1 MNMPYVPGMSSPT
14 LDRQQ
19 IAKRLKDARKL
30 KKLSAQQV
38 ADHLGMGIKGFYHWE
53 SGAAMPDLIQLKV
66 LARLYQASTDMLLFG
81 SNFGLLTDELEVMLA
96 RLDQKEL
103 LKVEN
108 IVRASLD
115 MEQLQAPA
123 PIAAKRKA

>member
-1 MNMPYVPGMSSPT
+1 MPYVPGMSTAP

-30 KKLSAQQV
+30 KKMSAQQV
-38 ADHLGMGIKGFYHWE
+38 ADHLGIGIKGFYHWE

-81 SNFGLLTDELEVMLA
+81 SNFALLTEELEVMLH
-96 RLDQKEL
+96 RLDKKAL

-115 MEQLQAPA
+115 MDQLPTPEPA
-123 PIAAKRKA
+123 AVKRKA